1 MTNRRAPA
9 SSVFRRATSVAQD
22 TAHNQT
28 RWVLSI
34 VVMLL
39 LSLLGVLVA
48 LFFNLLQPTGLP
60 TGAPSA
66 GSKEMTWVR
75 SMYGFGPSVAEQLRS
90 PSSVAVAP
98 NGDIYTTDPTRARIM
113 IFSADGVPKG
123 VLASAQPGAGEGQF
137 VRPEAIDIAENGDV
151 FVADS
156 RAKKVIVFN
165 SNKEY
170 VREYLVDQM
179 ARGVYVADGKVYV
192 LDVGKVIVFDLAG
205 KRLSTFGTRGKLP
218 GQIDAYQGI
227 AAHDGTVFVADSYNR
242 RLQAFDESG
251 TLLWAAPAVA
261 STPTAEGGSWDL
273 PQDLTFDGRGQL
285 VVVDAFTFEL
295 VVVDPKTGERLKAYG
310 EFGRNDGQFF
320 YPTSVVYDGL
330 RDWFAVADTENN
342 RVQVVRLP
350 GSSAQPVQASVWRVI
365 SSPYRYLI
373 PPALVFLLAI
383 AFAAWSA
390 WRILGGQ
397 RDAEMSASEPE

>member
-1 MTNRRAPA
+1 MAQGTAP
-9 SSVFRRATSVAQD
+9 
-22 TAHNQT
+22 NQT
-28 RWVLSI
+28 RWVLSL

-39 LSLLGVLVA
+39 LALLGVLVA
-48 LFFNLLQPTGLP
+48 LFFNLLKPVGLP
-60 TGAPSA
+60 QGAPSA

-75 SMYGFGPSVAEQLRS
+75 SLYGFGPSAAEQLRS

-98 NGDIYTTDPTRARIM
+98 NGDIYATDPTRSRIM

-123 VLASAQPGAGEGQF
+123 ILMSATPGAEEGLF
-137 VRPEAIDIAENGDV
+137 VRPESIDIAENGDV
-151 FVADS
+151 FIADS

-165 SNKEY
+165 RNKEY
-170 VREYLVDQM
+170 VREYQVDEM

-192 LDVGKVIVFDLAG
+192 LDVGKVIVFNLAG
-205 KRLSTFGTRGKLP
+205 TRISSFGTRGKLP

-227 AAHDGTVFVADSYNR
+227 VARKGTVFVADSYNR

-251 TLLWAAPAVA
+251 TLLWAQPTAT
-261 STPTAEGGSWDL
+261 STPTADGGSWDL

-295 VVVDPKTGERLKAYG
+295 VVVDSKTGERLETHG

-320 YPTSVVYDGL
+320 YPTSVAYDGL
-330 RDWFAVADTENN
+330 RDWFVVADTENN
-342 RVQVVRLP
+342 RVQVVRIP
-350 GSSAQPVQASVWRVI
+350 GSSAQPVQASVWRII

-373 PPALVFLLAI
+373 PPAVVFLLAI
-383 AFAAWSA
+383 IFAAWSA
-390 WRILGGQ
+390 WRMLRVQ
-397 RDAEMSASEPE
+397 RVAPHDREYTEAS